1 VPARARLRA
10 GRPVWLAGRG
20 RQRGRPVAGA
30 GGRVAGAAPPGL
42 VPAPTTTPR
51 TATVMTVWIPRGPLS
66 RLSVESTVLDPAAHP
81 DNRTGILGTGSLGAW
96 APAGPRSTARTGRGG
111 GRTAEGSSCRAAP
124 ATQVGSGTT
133 SRGLPLRRRRAL
145 PPGAARPRVGGD
157 GLGGHR
163 RAGRGEPSDP
173 APGPRQPP
181 ADRQRP
187 GRRCGQPTGLP
198 ARLVRPA
205 PRTPRTQPAGGA
217 PPVGPSVMT
226 EGTVNPGAADF
237 VVTFSAGHSTRCRLR
252 AQFPVELLEGGRLAG
267 PCRATAPPPR
277 STGTCP
283 KVTASI
289 RASPGPGWGAT
300 GAGAGTSASGSAAP
314 AARSFPPG
322 PCSGR
327 PAPTPASHR
336 PWSRPRCPSG
346 QTANEL
352 GRVPFEHVSVLWLVL
367 AARPTQRTSSCLPPT
382 TRHSSSA
389 CCPATPTS
397 TSSPAA
403 VSTSGGIKG
412 AGACSSATRPVRW
425 SASTWLAG
433 CSPGCD
439 GLAGERRGADLAS
452 RR

>member
-10 GRPVWLAGRG
+10 GRPVRLAGRG

-30 GGRVAGAAPPGL
+30 GGQVAGGSAAGL

-51 TATVMTVWIPRGPLS
+51 TATVTTVWIPRGPLS
-66 RLSVESTVLDPAAHP
+66 RISVESTVLGPAAHP

-205 PRTPRTQPAGGA
+205 PRTPRTQPARRRAAGRALGHDR
-217 PPVGPSVMT
+217 GHG
-226 EGTVNPGAADF
+226 EPG
-237 VVTFSAGHSTRCRLR
+237 RRRLR
-252 AQFPVELLEGGRLAG
+252 RHLLGRTLDPV
-267 PCRATAPPPR
+267 PPARPVPR
-277 STGTCP
+277 
-283 KVTASI
+283 
-289 RASPGPGWGAT
+289 R
-300 GAGAGTSASGSAAP
+300 
-314 AARSFPPG
+314 AAR
-322 PCSGR
+322 GR
-327 PAPTPASHR
+327 PARGAVQGNGATATVDGDLPEGDGGHPSFTRAWLGRNWCGSRNVSLRVGGPGGAVIPARTLQRPACADPGKPSTLEPTPLPIR
-336 PWSRPRCPSG
+336 PNG
-346 QTANEL
+346 
-352 GRVPFEHVSVLWLVL
+352 
-367 AARPTQRTSSCLPPT
+367 
-382 TRHSSSA
+382 
-389 CCPATPTS
+389 
-397 TSSPAA
+397 
-403 VSTSGGIKG
+403 
-412 AGACSSATRPVRW
+412 
-425 SASTWLAG
+425 
-433 CSPGCD
+433 
-439 GLAGERRGADLAS
+439 
-452 RR
+452 